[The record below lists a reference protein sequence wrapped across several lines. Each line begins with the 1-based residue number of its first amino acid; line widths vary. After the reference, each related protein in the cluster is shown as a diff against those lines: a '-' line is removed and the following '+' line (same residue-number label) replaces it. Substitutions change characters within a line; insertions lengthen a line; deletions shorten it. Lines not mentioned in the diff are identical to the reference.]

1 MAGRHSLPTTP
12 SPTFTVNIPQSAVT
26 PEQVS
31 DLTLSLLY
39 HLGPDVPE
47 SYMITPSHHVFTLP
61 IEGIAIIT
69 KHLDPINN
77 P

>member
-1 MAGRHSLPTTP
+1 MGRHSLPTTP
-12 SPTFTVNIPQSAVT
+12 SPTFTINIPQSAVT